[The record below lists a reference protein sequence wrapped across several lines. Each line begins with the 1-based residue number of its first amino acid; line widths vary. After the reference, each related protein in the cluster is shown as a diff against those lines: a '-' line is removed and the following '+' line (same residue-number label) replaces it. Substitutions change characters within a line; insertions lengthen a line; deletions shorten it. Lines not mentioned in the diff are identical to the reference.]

1 MYLVCKSVPRGWG
14 VEQLDVVVK
23 MLDSQPRVVSSS
35 PTLDLT
41 VVTLSKS
48 LYPHCSSVPSGKIG
62 TWDSKKGKY
71 ISSNESAKNLLW
83 SSLDFGCQ
91 HHTRGT
97 VNVFLQV
104 PNLAPGKNI
113 KCTGSIASA

>member
-62 TWDSKKGKY
+62 TWDSKRANTSVPMRVPKICCGPVWTLGANTTPEALLMCSCKFLTWHQEKL
-71 ISSNESAKNLLW
+71 SNALVL
-83 SSLDFGCQ
+83 
-91 HHTRGT
+91 
-97 VNVFLQV
+97 
-104 PNLAPGKNI
+104 
-113 KCTGSIASA
+113 